1 METQTNLIQYK
12 RILIAVD
19 ETNSCK
25 EALQHAYSLAKIYH
39 SAIALLS
46 VNEPISPTNFTTD
59 PVLGQQPVI
68 IPDNIL
74 FEEEEESRKLLQ
86 IYSEEFQGIKEIFTF
101 VRTGTP
107 REEILIVAKEW
118 AADLIVLGH
127 HKKTGLDQWFSGS
140 VSQSVAKR
148 AECPVLIVPKC

>member
-1 METQTNLIQYK
+1 METEMNLIQYK

-25 EALQHAYSLAKIYH
+25 QALQHAYSIAKLNDSI
-39 SAIALLS
+39 IALLH

-59 PVLGQQPVI
+59 PVLGQQPVL
-68 IPDNIL
+68 IPDNLI
-74 FEEEEESRKLLQ
+74 FEEEEQSRNLLNM
-86 IYSEEFQGIKEIFTF
+86 YSDYFKGIHEIFTF

-118 AADLIVLGH
+118 GADLIVLGH

-140 VSQSVAKR
+140 VSQSIAKH
-148 AECPVLIVPKC
+148 AECPVLVIPKC